1 MTWKDGRVKAGLTVE
16 PRSLEEGA
24 PGTSLLLRID
34 IDSLSSKYLS

>member
-34 IDSLSSKYLS
+34 IDSLSS